1 MEDAVIALVN
11 NGAYLG
17 LRNLQGEIPIKWI
30 LPSTLKLILDSCI
43 RLNGDKASSR
53 DFSIT
58 FDYSLLLKPRR
69 MLPLRVRKSPP
80 VTQLVNK
87 SQDVKIT
94 LDNKQSDSATTRKLL
109 FCIFVFL
116 SYK

>member
-1 MEDAVIALVN
+1 M
-11 NGAYLG
+11 G

-30 LPSTLKLILDSCI
+30 LPSTLKQILDSNI

-69 MLPLRVRKSPP
+69 LLPLRRCKKPTIT
-80 VTQLVNK
+80 TQHVN
-87 SQDVKIT
+87 SQDVEIK
-94 LDNKQSDSATTRKLL
+94 LDTNQSGSAAQTIR
-109 FCIFVFL
+109 
-116 SYK
+116 